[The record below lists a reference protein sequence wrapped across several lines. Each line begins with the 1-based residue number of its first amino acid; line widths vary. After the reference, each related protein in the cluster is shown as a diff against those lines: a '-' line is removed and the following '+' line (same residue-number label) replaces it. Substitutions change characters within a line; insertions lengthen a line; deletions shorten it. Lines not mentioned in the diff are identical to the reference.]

1 MIRSQM
7 LIWIAVIALA
17 ALVARLAR
25 HAGIFQKRIAPP
37 GVFTLHRKAIVGEVS
52 SPMI

>member
-1 MIRSQM
+1 MIAFQI
-7 LIWIAVIALA
+7 LLWIAVTALA

-25 HAGIFQKRIAPP
+25 HVGIFQKRIAPA
-37 GVFTLHRKAIVGEVS
+37 GVLTLHLKAIVGDVS

>member
-1 MIRSQM
+1 MIRSQI
-7 LIWIAVIALA
+7 LFWVAVTALA

-25 HAGIFQKRIAPP
+25 QVGILQKRIAPA
-37 GVFTLHRKAIVGEVS
+37 GVLTLHLKAIVGDVS